1 MLSGPSSDRRT
12 STCHKRLAE
21 ALYSFASPDGGW
33 CLAKKKARPR
43 HVRVASFT
51 KNLPGIFPWKTAGW
65 IVWAVICHICHC
77 SHVPG
82 GRKIIPF
89 SHKINAAICIMQM
102 CKFSLVNSFGKRESY
117 MFGSRKRMPRPEN
130 IFDVFPSISI
140 SSALRA
146 NRECLKGR
154 SLSWT
159 FLCWEVSVKAN
170 QGRNKVCWRR
180 EGRLSAEAR
189 LRPRKEEKEE
199 GSFQLTCFSSSPSLQ
214 LYRGQGRAGRKIHRP
229 WSEPEI
235 IQIVIYSCF
244 GWWKEKKQ
252 IIL

>member
-1 MLSGPSSDRRT
+1 MEVGFGSPVFSKFPHFPVFFGNVP
-12 STCHKRLAE
+12 KAE
-21 ALYSFASPDGGW
+21 ALYSFASPDRGW

-51 KNLPGIFPWKTAGW
+51 KNLPGIFPWETAGW

-89 SHKINAAICIMQM
+89 SHKRNAAICIMQM
-102 CKFSLVNSFGKRESY
+102 CKFSLVNSFGKRESN
-117 MFGSRKRMPRPEN
+117 MFGSRKRMPQPEN

-159 FLCWEVSVKAN
+159 FLFSESKPWAEQGLLEERRAALCRGKA
-170 QGRNKVCWRR
+170 
-180 EGRLSAEAR
+180 
-189 LRPRKEEKEE
+189 
-199 GSFQLTCFSSSPSLQ
+199 
-214 LYRGQGRAGRKIHRP
+214 
-229 WSEPEI
+229 
-235 IQIVIYSCF
+235 
-244 GWWKEKKQ
+244 
-252 IIL
+252 